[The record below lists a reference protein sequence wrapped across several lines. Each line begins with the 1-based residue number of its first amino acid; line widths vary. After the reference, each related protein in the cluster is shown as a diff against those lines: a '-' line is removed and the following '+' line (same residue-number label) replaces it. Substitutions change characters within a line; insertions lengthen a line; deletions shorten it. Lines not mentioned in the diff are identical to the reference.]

1 MTIHSEQINA
11 MQAWFALRNEPDF
24 ISATAEDRYERRL
37 ALADDMKEADVIDGG
52 DWRELTEEA
61 LLAYA
66 DELA

>member
-37 ALADDMKEADVIDGG
+37 ALSDDMKEADVIDGG